1 MRRVTMLY
9 TLLLLSN
16 HIVAFRPPQRV
27 IQRAPPRHA
36 TTTTDVK
43 VYIESTDCFK
53 VTFYANYFKWLEYG
67 LGKRLRA
74 VDGMA
79 YRRPAVLGDQ
89 LTVHTTPF
97 EDGSSNHAQTIERDG
112 VQLMTVRRTS
122 DEEVT
127 PSAAPAPIFGKVRL
141 SMQHTCRH
149 DDLDGRDGGLSLDSC
164 LRAFERSR
172 STFLG
177 GPDDLAALLADGISV
192 VVAGVDGL
200 RHATVPANIGDT
212 VEVIADVSQVKTRIV
227 FDQYVAVNGAP
238 AAFARISC
246 VCVDVI
252 RGRPVAPP
260 DVVVSKFNKD

>member
-1 MRRVTMLY
+1 
-9 TLLLLSN
+9 
-16 HIVAFRPPQRV
+16 
-27 IQRAPPRHA
+27 
-36 TTTTDVK
+36 
-43 VYIESTDCFK
+43 
-53 VTFYANYFKWLEYG
+53 
-67 LGKRLRA
+67 
-74 VDGMA
+74 
-79 YRRPAVLGDQ
+79 
-89 LTVHTTPF
+89 
-97 EDGSSNHAQTIERDG
+97 
-112 VQLMTVRRTS
+112 
-122 DEEVT
+122 
-127 PSAAPAPIFGKVRL
+127 
-141 SMQHTCRH
+141 MQHICRH

-227 FDQYVAVNGAP
+227 FDQYVSINGAP

>member
-1 MRRVTMLY
+1 MMLY

-16 HIVAFRPPQRV
+16 HIVAFRPPQRLLR
-27 IQRAPPRHA
+27 RAPPRHA

-127 PSAAPAPIFGKVRL
+127 RARRRPDLRQGAIEYAAHVPPRR
-141 SMQHTCRH
+141 SR
-149 DDLDGRDGGLSLDSC
+149 GRDGGLSLDSC

-172 STFLG
+172 STFL
-177 GPDDLAALLADGISV
+177 ADRTTAYWRTDPSSSR
-192 VVAGVDGL
+192 AST
-200 RHATVPANIGDT
+200 A
-212 VEVIADVSQVKTRIV
+212 
-227 FDQYVAVNGAP
+227 
-238 AAFARISC
+238 
-246 VCVDVI
+246 
-252 RGRPVAPP
+252 
-260 DVVVSKFNKD
+260 

>member
-1 MRRVTMLY
+1 MG
-9 TLLLLSN
+9 
-16 HIVAFRPPQRV
+16 
-27 IQRAPPRHA
+27 
-36 TTTTDVK
+36 
-43 VYIESTDCFK
+43 
-53 VTFYANYFKWLEYG
+53 YG

-127 PSAAPAPIFGKVRL
+127 PNAAPAPIFGKVRL
-141 SMQHTCRH
+141 SMQHICRH
-149 DDLDGRDGGLSLDSC
+149 DDLD
-164 LRAFERSR
+164 
-172 STFLG
+172 
-177 GPDDLAALLADGISV
+177 ALLADGISV

-227 FDQYVAVNGAP
+227 FDQYVAVNGT
-238 AAFARISC
+238 
-246 VCVDVI
+246 
-252 RGRPVAPP
+252 
-260 DVVVSKFNKD
+260 